1 MYMRTPKKVKIFS
14 SCSLCLA
21 LLTIPAYAQQTI
33 GVVKET
39 EFDIAADALIREV
52 EDPASGPS
60 FSVMRQDILR
70 LFSSLPPVVQQKI
83 RVDRYGEKLNQIDAK
98 WYPQVSLSAGFKS
111 YQRDSR
117 SLGSTQPLGGSV
129 QQQIWDFGATETE
142 RRGIVAERDAQ
153 QFAIRTA
160 RSETLLKCIN
170 ATLALQKARRL
181 EFFVLGFVNTR
192 KVFAEFMVQKRE
204 VGAVSDIDVV
214 RAKAKV
220 AQALEQIPA
229 ARAEVERAVADY
241 QAIFGQMPVGV
252 SYKYY
257 TLPIVNLNI
266 SDEQVKDIA
275 KDLPSVKAQ
284 RSLVDSTI
292 TKVELLKQRQYGV
305 ISGQYSFSGGETA
318 VAGYSRQ
325 NTFSIEY
332 NVQVFDGFK
341 ARSAISE
348 AALESY
354 EQVLEL
360 DQIQRDQVLALANAK
375 SRFDSSRETLKN
387 RVDLLKSTRAVDA
400 GTRELFTLSRAS
412 ITDVFREQEA
422 HFSAASQVIDAV
434 FLRDISVYQYL
445 HVLDRLLPTFEL
457 EI

>member
-1 MYMRTPKKVKIFS
+1 M
-14 SCSLCLA
+14 SLLC
-21 LLTIPAYAQQTI
+21 
-33 GVVKET
+33 
-39 EFDIAADALIREV
+39 
-52 EDPASGPS
+52 
-60 FSVMRQDILR
+60 
-70 LFSSLPPVVQQKI
+70 
-83 RVDRYGEKLNQIDAK
+83 N
-98 WYPQVSLSAGFKS
+98 
-111 YQRDSR
+111 
-117 SLGSTQPLGGSV
+117 
-129 QQQIWDFGATETE
+129 
-142 RRGIVAERDAQ
+142 RRGIRACGQCLEPEDGVGRLSEVELPDLADN
-153 QFAIRTA
+153 IPA
-160 RSETLLKCIN
+160 RSSADAFHGRQGRLIDDRKVGRRRQTGLPC
-170 ATLALQKARRL
+170 QRRL
-181 EFFVLGFVNTR
+181 KRRAPCDG
-192 KVFAEFMVQKRE
+192 AESISEASRRE
-204 VGAVSDIDVV
+204 
-214 RAKAKV
+214 R
-220 AQALEQIPA
+220 L
-229 ARAEVERAVADY
+229 
-241 QAIFGQMPVGV
+241 GQMPVGV